1 MESDPQQR
9 HVLERLFTAMRAIG
23 IGRWGCDT
31 FLTHAMLTIRL
42 NLILPLAFQPA
53 CRGSDSASKLHSSKK
68 KTRHHCK
75 SPSHAS
81 CVSVL
86 LPCMSRS
93 AIAVTKPSDALNPP
107 KQQQQ
112 QPLQQA
118 QHQNTASSSSDGVQ
132 LYVTVPTMCVERVKG
147 AALLRN
153 MAPNAKWL

>member
-1 MESDPQQR
+1 
-9 HVLERLFTAMRAIG
+9 
-23 IGRWGCDT
+23 
-31 FLTHAMLTIRL
+31 
-42 NLILPLAFQPA
+42 
-53 CRGSDSASKLHSSKK
+53 
-68 KTRHHCK
+68 
-75 SPSHAS
+75 
-81 CVSVL
+81 
-86 LPCMSRS
+86 MSRS

-118 QHQNTASSSSDGVQ
+118 QHQNTASSSSSDGVQ